1 MPPKVEPKAA
11 DASNDSQAGKAADAP
26 KDLNPV
32 SREEAAFE
40 KFCQVIEDRFATMNS
55 KIEALSLNAFQK
67 LQSFPPFEGHSRA
80 SGGTGENFESPHG
93 FPTRSRSDHRPDR
106 QSLGSYQSHSSQ
118 DVVARVVKSSFRL
131 DKPKFEFPADP
142 KNDGAFDESV
152 LKFIEEC
159 DRHIEIW
166 LNLPENEGKQFEGS
180 EVFALVSLP
189 ASVQKRVAH
198 NLEKIYEKSELVGWS
213 LKQIQAAKYWNQA
226 STEEVK
232 HAILVR
238 RAQGGA
244 KKDVVKTIQP
254 PAISWPHGS
263 S

>member
-1 MPPKVEPKAA
+1 
-11 DASNDSQAGKAADAP
+11 
-26 KDLNPV
+26 
-32 SREEAAFE
+32 
-40 KFCQVIEDRFATMNS
+40 
-55 KIEALSLNAFQK
+55 
-67 LQSFPPFEGHSRA
+67 
-80 SGGTGENFESPHG
+80 
-93 FPTRSRSDHRPDR
+93 
-106 QSLGSYQSHSSQ
+106 
-118 DVVARVVKSSFRL
+118 VARVVKSSFRL
-131 DKPKFEFPADP
+131 DKPKFEFPTDP

-189 ASVQKRVAH
+189 APVQKRVAH

-213 LKQIQAAKYWNQA
+213 VKQIQAAKYWNQA

-244 KKDVVKTIQP
+244 FCWTAAGGASPPVCARAAVV
-254 PAISWPHGS
+254 
-263 S
+263 